1 MVAMIR
7 FACGT
12 CNERLSVP
20 VKFAGRRGACP
31 SCRAVNRVPAASEAS
46 EVAAQPGRVERV
58 GAAGSS
64 SAAAQG
70 GFGVSIGTTVVERR
84 DYSNDATPEP
94 PAVRVT
100 VRETV
105 WRSIDPPTVGRP
117 PAPAVPAPPA
127 ARTAPP
133 APPNKESPRTSPP
146 AAWPEEDASAS
157 ARPLTASPALP
168 GAWPD
173 DAAPARKHGGPL
185 GWFTKWPAVNGDA
198 HADADALVT
207 LQREWSV
214 DRGGLP
220 MPAKLALL
228 VLCVLAFGLIVW
240 GTIYG
245 LLGLLVSMDQ

>member
-20 VKFAGRRGACP
+20 VKHAGRRGVCP
-31 SCRAVNRVPAASEAS
+31 SCRAVNRVPAASEET
-46 EVAAQPGRVERV
+46 EVPAQPGRVERV
-58 GAAGSS
+58 GAVGAL
-64 SAAAQG
+64 SASAHA
-70 GFGVSIGTTVVERR
+70 GFGASTESTVAERR
-84 DYSNDATPEP
+84 EHSSHVTPEP

-105 WRSIDPPTVGRP
+105 WRSIDPPTVERP

-133 APPNKESPRTSPP
+133 APPKTGSPGTSTP
-146 AAWPEEDASAS
+146 AAWPGEDASAS
-157 ARPLTASPALP
+157 AKAIPASPALP
-168 GAWPD
+168 SAWPD
-173 DAAPARKHGGPL
+173 DAGAAPKWRGPL
-185 GWFTKWPAVNGDA
+185 GWFTKSPATNGDA
-198 HADADALVT
+198 HADPDALVT

-228 VLCVLAFGLIVW
+228 VLSLLAFGLIVW

-245 LLGLLVSMDQ
+245 LLWLLVPMDE

>member
-31 SCRAVNRVPAASEAS
+31 SCRAVNRVPAASEAT

-58 GAAGSS
+58 GAARSS
-64 SAAAQG
+64 SAAAPG
-70 GFGVSIGTTVVERR
+70 GFGVSIGTTVLERR
-84 DYSNDATPEP
+84 DHSNDATPEP

-173 DAAPARKHGGPL
+173 DAPAPKRRGPL
-185 GWFTKWPAVNGDA
+185 GWFTKWPAVNGVT
-198 HADADALVT
+198 HADPDALVS

-245 LLGLLVSMDQ
+245 LLGLLVPMDE